1 MKRIFFLLAL
11 ITICSCNKD
20 KLYSKRL
27 MKPGTWQVTE
37 LSVDGIED
45 QKTPYWEIDDCDIY
59 EASCTGRWVH
69 PNIEYANF
77 VWQFTNKGSSF
88 TLNRINGADS
98 CNFITDSVE
107 IQCYNYSGKY
117 EVVEH
122 KRNAMVFKSLET
134 TGYPNNEV
142 ILKIEKP

>member
-1 MKRIFFLLAL
+1 M
-11 ITICSCNKD
+11 
-20 KLYSKRL
+20 
-27 MKPGTWQVTE
+27 GE
-37 LSVDGIED
+37 
-45 QKTPYWEIDDCDIY
+45 
-59 EASCTGRWVH
+59 
-69 PNIEYANF
+69 
-77 VWQFTNKGSSF
+77 GSDNVF
-88 TLNRINGADS
+88 GADS

-117 EVVEH
+117 EEVEH

>member
-1 MKRIFFLLAL
+1 MIPDLILLKAMVIALKATLIFQAAL
-11 ITICSCNKD
+11 VFYFFGK
-20 KLYSKRL
+20 
-27 MKPGTWQVTE
+27 
-37 LSVDGIED
+37 D
-45 QKTPYWEIDDCDIY
+45 QKIPYWEIDDCDIY

-134 TGYPNNEV
+134 IGYPNNEV